1 MADVMRWRYW
11 DEESVLVPVDSAQTI
26 EIGDAIY
33 LATDDG
39 RSADQISAGS
49 LINMQDSFVDQ
60 FIGIAAQRSKSG
72 DTNPIRVNTHGVFEF
87 ICASATFTIGDPVG
101 MAGESGVA
109 LENQTVIAV
118 ADGSVSGIGVVVQS
132 YTTATTRVLVKIV
145 STKFSGGIQPATASS

>member
-87 ICASATFTIGDPVG
+87 ICASATF